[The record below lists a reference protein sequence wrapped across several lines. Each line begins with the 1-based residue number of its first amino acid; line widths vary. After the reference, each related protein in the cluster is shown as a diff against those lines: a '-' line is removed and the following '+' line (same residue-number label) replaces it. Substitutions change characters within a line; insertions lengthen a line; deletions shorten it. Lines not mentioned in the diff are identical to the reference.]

1 MLSVVAPSRDNGVD
15 IKLWPGHRMRKFTV
29 TSAYKLL
36 AGHYVNGCEQ
46 KWTKIWN
53 TDAAER

>member
-1 MLSVVAPSRDNGVD
+1 MG
-15 IKLWPGHRMRKFTV
+15 KFTV

-36 AGHYVNGCEQ
+36 AGHYVNASEQ

-53 TDAAER
+53 IDAAERVRVFMWQILTEIWNIGAAK